1 MITTRE
7 FTFADGLTHGLVG
20 PNGIGKTTLLRK
32 IAGQIQSGGITVFGE
47 KPFDKQSVLNRV
59 ILMGIDNPLPDSWG
73 IGKLGVIG
81 KARWP
86 HWDEERFNELLVRFD
101 VPAKAYSALSRGQ
114 KSAVGFI
121 FAVAS
126 GCEVML
132 LDEPYLG
139 LDTQR
144 RELFYQVLRE
154 EHGRTIVISTH
165 HLNEVAGL
173 LDTVS
178 LMGDN
183 PISGPIDDFI
193 EGILELNGPSEAL
206 NAAVTELDLRV
217 LSRETTGLGDRVL
230 IDARSTATDP
240 IFRTAQDYGLRVT
253 EVSLERAVLAL
264 EEKA

>member
-1 MITTRE
+1 MALAKPRSC
-7 FTFADGLTHGLVG
+7 AKSLAKPNLTVL
-20 PNGIGKTTLLRK
+20 
-32 IAGQIQSGGITVFGE
+32 QSSGNN
-47 KPFDKQSVLNRV
+47 PFDKQSVLNRV

-86 HWDEERFNELLVRFD
+86 RWDKERFNELLVRFD
-101 VPAKAYSALSRGQ
+101 VPAKAYSSLSCGQ

-139 LDTQR
+139 LDAQR

-173 LDTVS
+173 RDTVS
-178 LMGDN
+178 LMGIT
-183 PISGPIDDFI
+183 PFPV
-193 EGILELNGPSEAL
+193 PSM
-206 NAAVTELDLRV
+206 TS
-217 LSRETTGLGDRVL
+217 SREFWSSPAHPSPSPQRPRIWG
-230 IDARSTATDP
+230 
-240 IFRTAQDYGLRVT
+240 
-253 EVSLERAVLAL
+253 SLS
-264 EEKA
+264 

>member
-1 MITTRE
+1 MITTRD

-47 KPFDKQSVLNRV
+47 EPFDKQSVLNRV

-81 KARWP
+81 KARRP
-86 HWDEERFNELLVRFD
+86 RWDEERFNELLVRFD
-101 VPAKAYSALSRGQ
+101 VPAKAYSSLSRGQ

-139 LDTQR
+139 LDAQR

-154 EHGRTIVISTH
+154 EYGRTIVISTH

-183 PISGPIDDFI
+183 PISGPINDFI
-193 EGILELNGPSEAL
+193 EGILEITGPSEAL
-206 NAAVTELDLRV
+206 TAAVTELDLRV

-240 IFRTAQDYGLRVT
+240 IFRTVQAYGLRAT